1 MLISLIIA
9 FLLQCRGIEQDKKRC
24 SCSLGEKVLETES
37 IANKISEDI
46 IKCLSTIF
54 LRLTRFKGKTMDS
67 EFFSREGIMET
78 DFRDPYS
85 ISSQHRRQDIGAY
98 KYLCTIEACSMDF
111 NRKANASFLI
121 RRLK

>member
-9 FLLQCRGIEQDKKRC
+9 LLLQGRGIEQGPKRS
-24 SCSLGEKVLETES
+24 SCLLGEKVLEAES

-67 EFFSREGIMET
+67 EFFSHEGSMET
-78 DFRDPYS
+78 DFRDPYG
-85 ISSQHRRQDIGAY
+85 IASQHRSQDIGPY

-121 RRLK
+121 NRLK